1 MLFRSADVGRATLS
15 ASLGLKDAPGLIGL
29 LDQDRGVVAD
39 YVYKTNLPSLHVL
52 PAGRSRPQVGE
63 LLGSQRMRTLMADLA
78 QGERRIVLFD
88 SSPLLL
94 TSDAR
99 VLATYVGQI
108 VVVVEAGVTP
118 RNILLEAIELLD
130 HSKAINLVMNKNRYM
145 LGVGDYYSAY
155 EPYGRAAEQPQV
167 GD

>member
-1 MLFRSADVGRATLS
+1 
-15 ASLGLKDAPGLIGL
+15 L
-29 LDQDRGVVAD
+29 LEQEQAAVAD
-39 YVYKTNLPSLHVL
+39 FVYKTNLPSLHVL

-63 LLGSQRMRTLMADLA
+63 LLGSQRMRALMADLS
-78 QGERRIVLFD
+78 QGEKRIVIFD

-99 VLATYVGQI
+99 MLAGYVGQV

-118 RNILLEAIELLD
+118 RNVVLEAVELLD
-130 HSKAINLVMNKNRYM
+130 HSKAINLVMNKSQQV
-145 LGVGDYYSAY
+145 LGLGDYYSSY
-155 EPYGRAAEQPQV
+155 EPYGREVEQPKT